1 MSETKFSSPESD
13 GFFFVWE
20 TLIMGIDGDISP
32 LREFIRGN
40 SVQNNAGRFGG
51 VPAGKY
57 AAKSVDN
64 FPNVPIIIV
73 GSIVILRGKE
83 VEKID
88 IFPCHRPRNQ
98 PEN

>member
-1 MSETKFSSPESD
+1 
-13 GFFFVWE
+13 
-20 TLIMGIDGDISP
+20 MGIDGDIGP
-32 LREFIRGN
+32 LREFIGSG
-40 SVQNNAGRFGG
+40 SVQNYAGRFGG
-51 VPAGKY
+51 IPAGKY

-88 IFPCHRPRNQ
+88 IFPCHHLRNRA
-98 PEN
+98 ED